1 VKLLKD
7 LLYDARIEEVRGTT
21 HIAIES
27 ISVDSRTVKPMGLFI
42 AVNGTVVDGH
52 DYIYQAVENG
62 ATAIICEIIPES
74 LDGVNQKEGI
84 TVIKVKSSSSAL
96 GHIASA
102 FYDKPSSEMKVV
114 AVTGTN
120 GKTTTVSLLHK
131 LFRLMDRK
139 AGLIGTVENKI
150 NDKAVAA
157 THTTPDAISLQK
169 MLRAMA
175 DDGCKFCFIEAS
187 SHAIDQNRIAGTIL
201 AGAVFTNITHDHLD
215 YHKTFDNYISAK
227 KKLFDQLPAN
237 GFGLINSDDTHA
249 LDISADCRGF
259 VSTFGI
265 NSMADE
271 RGRIIENQLQGLH
284 LHIHGQDLYS
294 RLIGEFNASNLLSVF
309 SVARSLGFD
318 PLTILTSMSLL
329 TPPSGRFEIVESP
342 DGITAIVDYAHTPDA
357 LENIL
362 KTIGGFRNGGERLIT
377 VMGCGGDRDTSKR
390 PLMAQIAALGSDR
403 VFFTSDNPRTEE
415 PNSII
420 AEMQSGLDPI
430 ALRKCIC
437 ITDRREAIR
446 AAAAFAESGDIVL
459 VAGKGHETYQ
469 EIKGVRHDF
478 DDRVVL
484 REAFTP
490 LT

>member
-7 LLYDARIEEVRGTT
+7 LIYDARIEEVSGTT

-27 ISVDSRTVKPMGLFI
+27 ISVDSRTVKPMGLFVAI
-42 AVNGTVVDGH
+42 NGSLVDGH
-52 DYIYQAVENG
+52 SYIEQAIENG
-62 ATAIICEIIPES
+62 ATTIICEEIPET
-74 LDGVNQKEGI
+74 LKGVNQREDI

-102 FYDKPSSEMKVV
+102 FYNNPSSEMKIV

-120 GKTTTVSLLHK
+120 GKTTIVSLLHR

-150 NDKAVAA
+150 NDRVVAS

-169 MLRAMA
+169 MLREMA
-175 DDGCKFCFIEAS
+175 DEGCKFCFIEAS
-187 SHAIDQNRIAGTIL
+187 SHAIDQNRITGTIL

-227 KKLFDQLPAN
+227 KKLFDGLPAN

-249 LDISADCRGF
+249 EDIGADCKGY

-284 LHIHGQDLYS
+284 LHVHGQDLYS
-294 RLIGEFNASNLLSVF
+294 RLIGGFNASNLLAVF
-309 SVARSLGFD
+309 SVAKSLGFE

-329 TPPSGRFEIVESP
+329 TPPAGRFEIVESP

-362 KTIGGFRNGGERLIT
+362 ETIGGFRNGNERLIT
-377 VMGCGGDRDTSKR
+377 VVGCGGDRDNTKR
-390 PLMAQIAALGSDR
+390 PLMAIIAARGSDR
-403 VFFTSDNPRTEE
+403 VFFTADNPRTED

-420 AEMQSGLDPI
+420 VEMQSGLDPS
-430 ALRKCIC
+430 ASRKCIS

-446 AAAAFAESGDIVL
+446 AAAAFAEPGDILL

-469 EIKGVRHDF
+469 EVKGVRHDF

-484 REAFTP
+484 REAFTH

>member
-1 VKLLKD
+1 MKLLKD
-7 LLYDARIEEVRGTT
+7 LIYDARIEEVSGTT

-27 ISVDSRTVKPMGLFI
+27 ISVDSRTVKPMGLFVAI
-42 AVNGTVVDGH
+42 NGSLVDGH
-52 DYIYQAVENG
+52 SYIEQAIENG
-62 ATAIICEIIPES
+62 ATTIICEEIPET
-74 LDGVNQKEGI
+74 LKGVNQREDI

-102 FYDKPSSEMKVV
+102 FYNNPSSEMKIV

-120 GKTTTVSLLHK
+120 GKTTIVSLLHR

-150 NDKAVAA
+150 NDRVVAS

-169 MLRAMA
+169 MLREMA
-175 DDGCKFCFIEAS
+175 DEGCKFCFIEAS
-187 SHAIDQNRIAGTIL
+187 SHAIDQNRITGTIL

-227 KKLFDQLPAN
+227 KKLFDGLPAN

-249 LDISADCRGF
+249 EDIGADCKGY

-284 LHIHGQDLYS
+284 LHVHGQDLYS
-294 RLIGEFNASNLLSVF
+294 RLIGGFNASNLLAVF
-309 SVARSLGFD
+309 SVAKSLGFE

-329 TPPSGRFEIVESP
+329 TPPAGRFEIVESP

-362 KTIGGFRNGGERLIT
+362 ETIGGFRNGNERLIT
-377 VMGCGGDRDTSKR
+377 VVGCGGDRDNTKR
-390 PLMAQIAALGSDR
+390 PLMAIIAARGSDR
-403 VFFTSDNPRTEE
+403 VFFTADNPRTED

-420 AEMQSGLDPI
+420 VEMQSGLDPS
-430 ALRKCIC
+430 ASRKCIS

-446 AAAAFAESGDIVL
+446 AAAAFAEPGDILL

-469 EIKGVRHDF
+469 EVKGVRHDF

-484 REAFTP
+484 REAFTH

>member
-7 LLYDARIEEVRGTT
+7 LIYDARIEEVSGTT

-27 ISVDSRTVKPMGLFI
+27 ISVDSRTVKPMGLFVAI
-42 AVNGTVVDGH
+42 NGSLVDGH
-52 DYIYQAVENG
+52 SYIEQAIENG
-62 ATAIICEIIPES
+62 ATTIICEEIPKT
-74 LDGVNQKEGI
+74 LKGVNQREDI

-102 FYDKPSSEMKVV
+102 FYNNPSSEMKIV

-120 GKTTTVSLLHK
+120 GKTTIVSLLHR

-150 NDKAVAA
+150 NDRVVAS

-169 MLRAMA
+169 MLREMA
-175 DDGCKFCFIEAS
+175 DEGCKFCFIEAS
-187 SHAIDQNRIAGTIL
+187 SHAIDQNRITGTIL

-227 KKLFDQLPAN
+227 KKLFDGLPAN

-249 LDISADCRGF
+249 EDIGADCKGY

-284 LHIHGQDLYS
+284 LHVHGQDLYS
-294 RLIGEFNASNLLSVF
+294 RLIGGFNASNLLAVF
-309 SVARSLGFD
+309 SVAKSLGFE

-329 TPPSGRFEIVESP
+329 TPPAGRFEIVESP

-362 KTIGGFRNGGERLIT
+362 ETIGGFRNGNERLIT
-377 VMGCGGDRDTSKR
+377 VVGCGGDRDNTKR
-390 PLMAQIAALGSDR
+390 PLMAIIAARGSDR
-403 VFFTSDNPRTEE
+403 VFFTADNPRTED

-420 AEMQSGLDPI
+420 VEMQSGLDPS
-430 ALRKCIC
+430 ASRKCIS

-446 AAAAFAESGDIVL
+446 AAAAFAEPGDILL

-469 EIKGVRHDF
+469 EVKGVRHDF